1 MKTLLV
7 DTDAEWMARN
17 IQEFDPNCQIVGAY
31 SDTTTTFS
39 DIQAIK
45 PDVAVISL
53 DMLEI
58 DGFDLAKH
66 LLKKG
71 CEVIMISEW
80 TTFAYEALRIGVIDY
95 LIKPCTQQDLLV
107 AYQRVCK
114 RVHEK
119 SAANPEKN
127 DFELLKL
134 QEYSIPG
141 YITLSS
147 QGTINLIS
155 IKHIVRYK
163 SEKNHSLLV
172 LENGQMLNL
181 ICNRHLLEQQ
191 LLAYRFVYA
200 NRNCLVNLEKVQYF
214 LPAQKTLLMLDG
226 TSIKVAK
233 GMGKSIFQMGFKA
246 T

>member
-31 SDTTTTFS
+31 SDTTATFS
-39 DIQAIK
+39 DIQEVE
-45 PDVAVISL
+45 PDLAVISL

-58 DGFDLAKH
+58 DGFALAKH

-80 TTFAYEALRIGVIDY
+80 TTFAYEALRNGVIDY
-95 LIKPCTQQDLLV
+95 LVKPCTKPDLHA
-107 AYQRVCK
+107 AYQRVFK

-119 SAANPEKN
+119 SAANAEKKN
-127 DFELLKL
+127 FELLKL

-147 QGTINLIS
+147 EGTLNLVS
-155 IKHIVRYK
+155 IKHIVGYK
-163 SEKNHSLLV
+163 SGKNHSIV
-172 LENGQMLNL
+172 MLENGQTLNL
-181 ICNRHLLEQQ
+181 ICNRDLLEQQ
-191 LLAYRFVYA
+191 LLAHQFVFA
-200 NRNCLVNLEKVQYF
+200 NRNCLVNLEKVEHF

-226 TSIKVAK
+226 TAIKVAK
-233 GMGKSIFQMGFKA
+233 GMEKSIFQMGFMPM
-246 T
+246 

>member
-1 MKTLLV
+1 MRTLLV

-31 SDTTTTFS
+31 SDTTTTIS
-39 DIQAIK
+39 DIQAME

-53 DMLEI
+53 DMLGI

-80 TTFAYEALRIGVIDY
+80 TTFAYEALRNGMIDY
-95 LIKPCTQQDLLV
+95 LIKPCTKLDLQA
-107 AYQRVCK
+107 AYQRVFK

-119 SAANPEKN
+119 SAAHPEKN

-134 QEYSIPG
+134 HDYSIPG

-147 QGTINLIS
+147 EGTLNLVS

-163 SEKNHSLLV
+163 SEKNHSLVV

-191 LLAYRFVYA
+191 LLAYQFVYVSK
-200 NRNCLVNLEKVQYF
+200 NCLINLEKVDRF
-214 LPAQKTLLMLDG
+214 MPAKKALQMLDG
-226 TSIKVAK
+226 ATIKVAK
-233 GMGKSIFQMGFKA
+233 AMEENVFAK
-246 T
+246 